1 MANSEEKVSKFVQA
15 ITAYAE
21 EQRDKIRQEIEAYK
35 SERMQKAEQEVLTDA
50 YQLIQKE
57 TAEIRSESV
66 REISRRDLAA
76 RKEVLENR
84 KEIMAD
90 VFKRV
95 EEKLNAYVA
104 TSAYADKMC
113 GMLKNMVEDLPEEGT
128 VYYLSKRDTAL
139 VSTLS
144 DFCPKGSRIETAE
157 DIHIGG
163 IRGINAEKGR
173 FMDNTLDAKLEAQH
187 DWFTKTSG
195 LTIE

>member
-1 MANSEEKVSKFVQA
+1 MANNEEKVSKFVQA
-15 ITAYAE
+15 ITVYAE

-57 TAEIRSESV
+57 TAAIRSESV

-76 RKEVLENR
+76 RKEVLEQR
-84 KEIMAD
+84 KQIMAD
-90 VFKRV
+90 VFNHV
-95 EEKLNAYVA
+95 EEKLDTYVA
-104 TSAYADKMC
+104 TPAYAEKMRS
-113 GMLKNMVEDLPEEGT
+113 MLTKMTNDLPAEGT
-128 VYYLSKRDTAL
+128 VYYLTVRDKAL
-139 VSTLS
+139 ISSLS
-144 DFCPKGSRIETAE
+144 DFCPKGSRIETTD

-163 IRGINAEKGR
+163 IRGINTEKGR

-187 DWFTKTSG
+187 EWFTKTSG

>member
-1 MANSEEKVSKFVQA
+1 MANNEEKVSKFVQA

-57 TAEIRSESV
+57 TAAIRSESV

-76 RKEVLENR
+76 RKDVLEQR
-84 KEIMAD
+84 QQIMAD
-90 VFKRV
+90 VFQHV
-95 EEKLNAYVA
+95 EEKLNAYVP
-104 TSAYADKMC
+104 TPAYAEKMR
-113 GMLKNMVEDLPEEGT
+113 GMLAKMAGSLPTEGT
-128 VYYLSKRDTAL
+128 VYYLSARDRTL
-139 VSTLS
+139 VSALS
-144 DFCPKGSRIETAE
+144 AVCPKGSRIETTD

-163 IRGINAEKGR
+163 IRAVNVDKGR
-173 FMDNTLDAKLEAQH
+173 FMDNTLDTKLEAQH